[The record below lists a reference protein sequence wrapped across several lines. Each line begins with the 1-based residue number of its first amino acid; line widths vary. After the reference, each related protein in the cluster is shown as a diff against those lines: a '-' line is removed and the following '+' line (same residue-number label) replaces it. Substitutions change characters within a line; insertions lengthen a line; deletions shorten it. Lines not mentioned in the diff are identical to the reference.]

1 MHVFTTDYIKKLFSD
16 INTNLLRRFN
26 KYLKKD
32 ENNKP
37 RDWPAIEEPK
47 IKELFDKVKKE
58 VGVLIEEFKYIKIR
72 WETETPGGDDEIE
85 EEKSP
90 LEKNTFGRSML
101 GRSQSL
107 MYNRLLSEDQ
117 INRVK
122 DKFNEDTDYVLE
134 EAIRKHVSL

>member
-1 MHVFTTDYIKKLFSD
+1 MFTTDYIKKLFSD

-26 KYLKKD
+26 KYFKKD

-72 WETETPGGDDEIE
+72 WETETPGGGDEIE

-107 MYNRLLSEDQ
+107 MYNRLLSED
-117 INRVK
+117 
-122 DKFNEDTDYVLE
+122 
-134 EAIRKHVSL
+134 